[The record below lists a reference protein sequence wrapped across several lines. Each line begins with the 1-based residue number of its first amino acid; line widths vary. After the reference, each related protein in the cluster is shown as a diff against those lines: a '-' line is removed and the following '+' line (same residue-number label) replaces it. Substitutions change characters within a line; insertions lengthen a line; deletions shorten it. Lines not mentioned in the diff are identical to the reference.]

1 MRFKSIIGILAV
13 LLAVIFIANVSFA
26 QKDESKSEETI
37 TCPVTGET
45 VLKSEAVGPYAYNG
59 TDYYFCC
66 NGCVEKFK
74 KDPETYLNKTTDIT
88 CGMSVDKRKAQK
100 VTFEGK
106 DYYFCSD
113 NCAESFKKDPRA
125 SVMKAMKA
133 AEKHDHGEKCTGDC
147 DKTAKAEDAKA
158 CCSDKVKVEKKSM
171 KKKM

>member
-13 LLAVIFIANVSFA
+13 LLAITFISNLSFA

-37 TCPVTGET
+37 TCPVSGET
-45 VLKSEAVGPYAYNG
+45 ALKSEAAGPYTYNG

-74 KDPETYLNKTTDIT
+74 KDPETYLNKTTDII

-100 VTFEGK
+100 VSFEGK

-113 NCAESFKKDPRA
+113 NCAETFKKDPKA
-125 SVMKAMKA
+125 NVMKAMQA
-133 AEKHDHGEKCTGDC
+133 AEKHDHGENCSGDS
-147 DKTAKAEDAKA
+147 DKTAKAGEAKA
-158 CCSDKVKVEKKSM
+158 CCGDKAKAEKKSM
-171 KKKM
+171 KEKK